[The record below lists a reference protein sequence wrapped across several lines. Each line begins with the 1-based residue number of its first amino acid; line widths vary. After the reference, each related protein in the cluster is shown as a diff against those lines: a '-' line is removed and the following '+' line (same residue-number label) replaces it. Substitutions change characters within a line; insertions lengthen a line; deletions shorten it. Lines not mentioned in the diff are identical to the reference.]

1 MNTPEPIETE
11 TRGGSCAPVSLLGG
25 QREQAWAYVIKVME
39 SYPDR
44 NDKAVIV
51 QNAMS
56 KLGPVPN
63 SMGDAVRKAMKPNEK
78 GET

>member
-11 TRGGSCAPVSLLGG
+11 TRGGSCAPVNLLAGL
-25 QREQAWAYVIKVME
+25 RELAWACVIKVMAD
-39 SYPDR
+39 YPDR

-56 KLGPVPN
+56 ELGPVPN
-63 SMGDAVRKAMKPNEK
+63 SMGDAVRKAMAS
-78 GET
+78 